1 MKKEEIEE
9 GRNRKRKKK
18 SIEKSGKVLN
28 EETRFQVSINTL
40 IAIGFAMATIIGMWF
55 ALQADIAEAKEL
67 PTPPDPEVTRMEFDM
82 KDQMIR
88 NTIIDTKDDVTEIK
102 EDIKRI
108 EEKIDKLN

>member
-1 MKKEEIEE
+1 MAKE
-9 GRNRKRKKK
+9 
-18 SIEKSGKVLN
+18 LN
-28 EETRFQVSINTL
+28 EETGFTVSIKTL
-40 IAIGFAMATIIGMWF
+40 IGIAFGITTIVGMWF

-88 NTIIDTKDDVTEIK
+88 NTIMETRDDVEEIK
-102 EDIKRI
+102 EDMKRI